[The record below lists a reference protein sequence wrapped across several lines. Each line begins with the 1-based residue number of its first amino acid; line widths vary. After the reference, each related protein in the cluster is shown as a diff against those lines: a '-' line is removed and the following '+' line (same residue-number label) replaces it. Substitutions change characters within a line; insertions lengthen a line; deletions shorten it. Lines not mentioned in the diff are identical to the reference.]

1 MSPLQIV
8 LRVNQASQTALLV
21 VGMSLQLLA
30 KQPLNVPRMG
40 IEPTTFRLR
49 VKCLIHLATELPIPG
64 KPHGKPLRKTCW
76 QVLKFF
82 FDSIS
87 KKRL

>member
-30 KQPLNVPRMG
+30 KQPLNAPRMG

-49 VKCLIHLATELPIPG
+49 VKCLIHLATELS
-64 KPHGKPLRKTCW
+64 
-76 QVLKFF
+76 F
-82 FDSIS
+82 S
-87 KKRL
+87 KQSFSPTKHYEF

>member
-30 KQPLNVPRMG
+30 KQPLNVPWMG
-40 IEPTTFRLR
+40 ILVVRTPGFHAVDPSLNPGTSTIWGHVQSSEIPVSAWLTLKIHSKS
-49 VKCLIHLATELPIPG
+49 VK
-64 KPHGKPLRKTCW
+64 
-76 QVLKFF
+76 
-82 FDSIS
+82 
-87 KKRL
+87 

>member
-30 KQPLNVPRMG
+30 RQPLNVPRMG

-49 VKCLIHLATELPIPG
+49 VKCLIHLATELTNGMAPDVL
-64 KPHGKPLRKTCW
+64 PHKVT
-76 QVLKFF
+76 LK
-82 FDSIS
+82 
-87 KKRL
+87 